1 MVAAILHNKN
11 IIQCTLIIIFTF
23 FFFLSTYSSFLS
35 GSLLVLL
42 NEPIPDATAFVGD
55 VVRSRM
61 SAETQGGCSVAVARS
76 QFAYIGV
83 TFKENNKKIEKSRN
97 IKKERETMAPT
108 SFAALEIVLI
118 STNGNEVERKAT
130 ANDGGSLSLLA
141 AIRNDSPRVE
151 SEIGTEERRRAWAVR

>member
-1 MVAAILHNKN
+1 MYLNNN
-11 IIQCTLIIIFTF
+11 IHFF

-83 TFKENNKKIEKSRN
+83 TFKENNKKSRN

-108 SFAALEIVLI
+108 SFAALE
-118 STNGNEVERKAT
+118 S
-130 ANDGGSLSLLA
+130 S
-141 AIRNDSPRVE
+141 
-151 SEIGTEERRRAWAVR
+151 